1 MKVEQ
6 QNWTSETGW
15 KKLKSAGIE
24 EQANFLLVFGGIDE
38 VNKPERFDELRGM
51 YPNANIVMGST
62 AGEIID
68 DRVQDESITAT
79 AVWYEKTV
87 LNFIEINVFDHADS
101 YACGCAVRETFDQ
114 DGLNHILVI
123 SDGGMVNG
131 DELVR
136 GINETLDDK
145 ILVTGGLAADA
156 GRFSKTYVGLNKA
169 PESGKIVA
177 IGHYGDDLKVS
188 HGSKG
193 GWDEF
198 GPIRT
203 VTRSEGNV
211 LFELDGQNA
220 LNLYKKYLGDKA
232 SELPGAALLFPL
244 SLHCDNGSQLVRTI
258 LSIDEE
264 QGSMTFAGDIP
275 NNAEVRFMMANF
287 DRLIDGA
294 ANAAEASYDRMDQAQ
309 PEMVL
314 MISCV
319 GRKLALDQRIEEE
332 VESVKEILGDDV
344 IYTGFYSNGEISP
357 VIDSVGCSL
366 HNQTMTITTYSEN

>member
-6 QNWTSETGW
+6 LNWTQAAGW
-15 KKLKSAGIE
+15 KKLKSSAISE
-24 EQANFLLVFGGIDE
+24 KANFLLVFGGIDE
-38 VNKPERFDELRGM
+38 VNKPERFNELREM

-68 DRVQDESITAT
+68 DRVQDETITAT
-79 AVWYEKTV
+79 AIWYEKTI
-87 LNFIEINVFDHADS
+87 LKFTEINVRDHTDS
-101 YACGCAVRETFDQ
+101 YTCGCAVRESLESED
-114 DGLNHILVI
+114 LNHILVI

-136 GINETLDDK
+136 GINESLDNK

-156 GRFSKTYVGLNKA
+156 GRFSKTFAGLNKA

-203 VTRSEGNV
+203 VTHSEGNV

-220 LNLYKKYLGDKA
+220 LELYKKYLGEKA
-232 SELPGAALLFPL
+232 KELPGAALLFPL
-244 SLHCDNGSQLVRTI
+244 SLYRDDGSQLVRTI

-294 ANAAEASYDRMDQAQ
+294 ANAAEESYVRMDKDQ
-309 PEMVL
+309 PEIVL

-319 GRKLALDQRIEEE
+319 GRKLVLDQRIEEE
-332 VESVKEILGDDV
+332 VESVKEIFGDDV

-357 VIDSVGCSL
+357 VLDSVGCSL
-366 HNQTMTITTYSEN
+366 HNQTMTITIYSEN

>member
-6 QNWTSETGW
+6 LNWTPTGGW
-15 KKLKSAGIE
+15 EKLKSNDISE
-24 EQANFLLVFGGIDE
+24 KANFLLVFGGIDE
-38 VNKPERFDELRGM
+38 VNKPERFDELRAM

-68 DRVQDESITAT
+68 DRVQDETITAT
-79 AVWYEKTV
+79 AVWYEKTE
-87 LNFIEINVFDHADS
+87 LKFAEINVEEHEDS
-101 YACGCAVRETFDQ
+101 YTCGCAVRNALNS
-114 DGLNHILVI
+114 DGLSHILVI

-136 GINETLDDK
+136 GINESLDNK

-156 GRFSKTYVGLNKA
+156 GRFSKTFVGLNKA
-169 PESGKIVA
+169 PEPGKIVA
-177 IGHYGDDLKVS
+177 IGHYGDSLQVS

-220 LNLYKKYLGDKA
+220 LELYKKYLGDKA

-244 SLHCDNGSQLVRTI
+244 SLYCDDGSQLVRTI

-264 QGSMTFAGDIP
+264 HGSMTFAGDIP

-309 PEMVL
+309 PDMVL
-314 MISCV
+314 MISCI
-319 GRKLALDQRIEEE
+319 GRKLVLDQRIEEE
-332 VESVKEILGDDV
+332 VESVKEIFGDDV

-357 VIDSVGCSL
+357 VMDSVGCSL